1 MAAELAFD
9 LVIEELKKGAEPLT
23 RTTVRQKIDQVASFF
38 HRSYIEMEIFEELI
52 TRHEIHSKYETVR
65 RMQFFFNITMPFT

>member
-23 RTTVRQKIDQVASFF
+23 RTTVRQKIDEVASFF
-38 HRSYIEMEIFEELI
+38 HRSYRGENIG
-52 TRHEIHSKYETVR
+52 TTYHETLNPLKI
-65 RMQFFFNITMPFT
+65 